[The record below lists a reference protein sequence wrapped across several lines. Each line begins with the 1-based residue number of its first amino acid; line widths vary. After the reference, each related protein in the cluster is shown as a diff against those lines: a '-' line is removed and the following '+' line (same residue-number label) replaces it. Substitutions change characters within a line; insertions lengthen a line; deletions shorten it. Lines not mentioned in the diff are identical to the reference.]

1 MQYAQHKQTGPGQS
15 PCKHGPAPPCD
26 VWQPP
31 QTPQQSTPYTL
42 HPTPAATPQPHNP
55 TATPTAQFPL
65 QMPSKQHRT
74 RATPRSQNTHT
85 HLLIDPTPTHHTPST
100 MTNIPLAQ
108 QPQPK
113 KKHSRPTSSRDKICW
128 APCPR
133 APQTTPQHTP
143 LRHGG
148 RAENENEN
156 KDNTALPDQENG
168 SRN

>member
-26 VWQPP
+26 VWQTP

-85 HLLIDPTPTHHTPST
+85 HLLIDPTPTHHPPST

-113 KKHSRPTSSRDKICW
+113 KKALSADQQPGQNLLGSLPPS
-128 APCPR
+128 PR
-133 APQTTPQHTP
+133 
-143 LRHGG
+143 
-148 RAENENEN
+148 
-156 KDNTALPDQENG
+156 DNTAAHSTSSWRP
-168 SRN
+168 SRKRKQGQHSITRSGKRQP